1 MWRKSALA
9 LVALVGLSISLPGVC
24 ESAKSKSKTAKA
36 APAPAC
42 APRADLNGRDLCG
55 KWTLVSQTN
64 PREQIGTLTAN
75 GRYFTIELAEP
86 EVNVTAA
93 YTQGENG
100 DFRCTIIDKAVLIM
114 EGAFDGTDRLGFA
127 VNVKELGKPGVVQ
140 YPMTGLRE
148 TGR

>member
-1 MWRKSALA
+1 MWRTSALVV
-9 LVALVGLSISLPGVC
+9 LALVGLSISMPGVC
-24 ESAKSKSKTAKA
+24 ESSKSKSKSAKA

-42 APRADLNGRDLCG
+42 VPRAELQGRDLCG
-55 KWTLVSQTN
+55 KWALVYETN
-64 PREQIGTLTAN
+64 PREQKGTLTAN

-86 EVNVTAA
+86 DINLTAA

-114 EGAFDGTDRLGFA
+114 EGAFDGTDRVAFA

-140 YPMTGLRE
+140 YPMTAVRE
-148 TGR
+148 SDH